1 MGSAFRRLS
10 ISAITAVSVLAALP
24 AKAETLADA
33 LVSAYENS
41 GLLDQNRATLR
52 AADEGVAQAVADLR
66 PTVEYV
72 IQSRREWRLGN
83 QTADFTESGAINFSL
98 PIYRFG
104 RGRIAVEAQKEAVLA
119 TREALVGVE
128 QQVLLRA
135 IQAYM
140 NVRSSTELVGLS
152 HNNVRLITEELRA
165 ARDRFDVGEITRTDV
180 SQAESRLASAR
191 ATLALREGDLQ
202 IAREEYKAA
211 VGRYPSQ
218 LAVPPAAPS
227 RASSLEG
234 AQNVALQNHP
244 DLKGAQRQVTIREL
258 NLTATERGM
267 LPTLSA
273 TGSLSTRE
281 NTGGSAFAE
290 VGVTL
295 SGPIYQGGQIKSQQ
309 RQAMAERDTA
319 RAQLL
324 VIGQTVQQNVANA
337 WSNLAVSRAQIQAS
351 NRAIT
356 ASRAAWEGVR
366 EEARLGARTT
376 LDVLNAEQ
384 TLLDA
389 RSSLVSAQSNSQFAA
404 YSLLASMGLLT
415 VEHLNLGIQTYDPAD
430 YYNAVSGAP
439 IRPVTSEQGERL
451 DNLLRSIAGGGN
463 N

>member
-1 MGSAFRRLS
+1 MGIAFRRLS
-10 ISAITAVSVLAALP
+10 ISAITAVSMFAALP

-41 GLLDQNRATLR
+41 GLLEQNRATLR
-52 AADEGVAQAVADLR
+52 AADENVAQAVAALR
-66 PTVEYV
+66 PVLTYAFTSTRNWE
-72 IQSRREWRLGN
+72 IGDQAGDFRER
-83 QTADFTESGAINFSL
+83 AAINFSL
-98 PIYRFG
+98 PIYQFG
-104 RGRIAVEAQKEAVLA
+104 RGRIAIEAQKEAVLA

-273 TGSLSTRE
+273 TGSLSTTE
-281 NTGGSAFAE
+281 NSSAAFGE
-290 VGVTL
+290 VGITL

-309 RQAMAERDTA
+309 RQAMAERDAA

-324 VIGQTVQQNVANA
+324 VAGQTVQQNVANA

-389 RSSLVSAQSNSQFAA
+389 RSSLVSAQSNSQLAA

-415 VEHLNLGIQTYDPAD
+415 VEHLNLGIQTYDPSD